1 MNELLNDTRFWLVTL
16 GAAVV
21 GFVRYLWNKQERRL
35 EKLEADSVRRAE
47 FDQFRADLREEHE
60 ENSGR
65 LDRIETGITGTHK
78 RLDDLYRDLIAKSGQ
93 R

>member
-35 EKLEADSVRRAE
+35 EKLEADSVRRVE

-60 ENSGR
+60 ENSER